1 MRPVRRVLPA
11 LIAAFFLGCAGT
23 AEAFP
28 GQASS
33 TREIGDFPDQLFP
46 SAGCPATATCQAVGH
61 VTGFQVRIGSHRNPF
76 VIRQNGRIVAFTI
89 RLGKP
94 DARQTQFFTNLF
106 GGAPQA
112 RLSLL
117 RMDRGA
123 AKPGHLVSQSE
134 VFNLARYLGSTP
146 TFVLSRPLVVR
157 SGYTIA
163 LTVPTWAPAF
173 AITLPSTMVWRSS
186 RPANDCGGTSPA
198 TQQTI
203 GTVREYRCVYRT
215 ARLLYSATFVAN
227 PVR

>member
-1 MRPVRRVLPA
+1 MRPVRGVVPA
-11 LIAAFFLGCAGT
+11 LIALFLGCAG
-23 AEAFP
+23 AAQAFP

-33 TREIGDFPDQLFP
+33 TREIGDFPNALFP

-61 VTGFQVRIGSHRNPF
+61 VTGFQARIGGHRNPF

-94 DARQTQFFTNLF
+94 NASQTQFFTNLF
-106 GGAPQA
+106 GGTPQA

-123 AKPGHLVSQSE
+123 KKPGHLVSQSE
-134 VFNLARYLGSTP
+134 VFNLSRYLGSTP

-157 SGYTIA
+157 SGYTLA

-173 AITLPSTMVWRSS
+173 AITLPSNMVWRSS
-186 RPANDCGGTSPA
+186 RPSNDCGGTSQA
-198 TQQTI
+198 VQQTVKS
-203 GTVREYRCVYRT
+203 VRQYQCVYRT